1 MLEMKGDRPIVWRMG
16 LALGF
21 SVAVASADKDAQ
33 TELVQ
38 DAA

>member
-1 MLEMKGDRPIVWRMG
+1 MLEMGGIRPIFWSMA
-16 LALGF
+16 LSLGF
-21 SVAVASADKDAQ
+21 SVAVASADKNAQ